1 MLSVAKKD
9 NLALTLAVYVYIL
22 PVIFAAAYAY
32 TGGLSVTAFMLLCLL
47 MVVPFA
53 PSLVLTLL
61 ISSFRR
67 QIRIDTKFYSADI
80 TQITDNSEKANERIP
95 VRTDKTAKL
104 SWGGTEDER
113 REGILYFMSDKK
125 LEKVNNNGRLDIVVL
140 HYYAEEPQKGKDKLK
155 IAGLSEDS
163 LIKKYTSD
171 GSMRIVPVTKA
182 HSSHEDT
189 ELSDPPAER
198 PAPPID
204 TTVFSEGILLK
215 GQYTAMMVKKAA
227 GIALWLTAGVTL
239 PYLVFRKVA
248 GTLLSIKF
256 WAILFLLSLIV
267 FGILAVNYRISI
279 RKERV
284 KIKIRKR

>member
-9 NLALTLAVYVYIL
+9 NLALTSAVYVYIL
-22 PVIFAAAYAY
+22 PMIFAAAYAY

-53 PSLVLTLL
+53 PSLVLTSL

-163 LIKKYTSD
+163 LI
-171 GSMRIVPVTKA
+171 
-182 HSSHEDT
+182 
-189 ELSDPPAER
+189 
-198 PAPPID
+198 
-204 TTVFSEGILLK
+204 
-215 GQYTAMMVKKAA
+215 
-227 GIALWLTAGVTL
+227 
-239 PYLVFRKVA
+239 
-248 GTLLSIKF
+248 
-256 WAILFLLSLIV
+256 V

-284 KIKIRKR
+284 KI